1 MKEELSM
8 KKHGICD
15 IVSRPT
21 NKKVIKC
28 KWIFDIK
35 ENPNTRHQYKVRLV
49 ALGCAQRPGI
59 DYGEILSR
67 QL

>member
-1 MKEELSM
+1 MKEELMSM
-8 KKHGICD
+8 EKHGICD

-35 ENPNTRHQYKVRLV
+35 ENPNTRHQYKARLV
-49 ALGCAQRPGI
+49 ALGCA
-59 DYGEILSR
+59 
-67 QL
+67 